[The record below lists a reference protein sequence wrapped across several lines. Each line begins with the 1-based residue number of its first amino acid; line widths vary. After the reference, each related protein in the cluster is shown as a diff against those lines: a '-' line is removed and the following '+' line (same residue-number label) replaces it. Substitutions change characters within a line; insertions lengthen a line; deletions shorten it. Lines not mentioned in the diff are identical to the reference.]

1 MQSLV
6 TRKKSE
12 KKALIE
18 KLSDANY
25 SLMFFY
31 EEQPDAGLNSEH
43 IGESVNVIH
52 PPYDY
57 DSLKKWLYC
66 GNWQAIYPPNKAFEP
81 FDTFRT
87 SDVEIQNIMQKFGVQ
102 LIIDSFPD
110 DIEWKVV
117 DET

>member
-1 MQSLV
+1 MQSRV
-6 TRKKSE
+6 TRKESE

-18 KLSDANY
+18 KLSGANY

-31 EEQPDAGLNSEH
+31 DEPPDVELSTEP
-43 IGESVNVIH
+43 IGENVNVIH
-52 PPYDY
+52 PPYNY
-57 DSLKKWLYC
+57 DSLERWLYC

-81 FDTFRT
+81 FDAFRT
-87 SDVEIQNIMQKFGVQ
+87 SDVEIQNIMQKFGVK

-110 DIEWKVV
+110 DIEWKLM